1 MAKMRSSVALFLTIV
16 NIIGEI
22 AILSLSIIYLNSSNN
37 YKSYSSSIRQ
47 LSLMSNTHS
56 NLRGTKSK
64 LMKMKSAI
72 HNQIN
77 RKGKIYD
84 PSYFIKDKFIISDK
98 AILENTSKSLRNLS
112 QIDSPQNLI
121 ISIELLSIFI
131 TCILISSFY
140 LTENECCNIESQ
152 EELGLGCCIGCC
164 LCDGCC
170 DCRGSGDCDC
180 NGGGGDSIGGIIIGY
195 LFILVFIALYYI
207 LKSCGKHVS
216 RYFSI
221 TFLFINN
228 LIILYLS
235 SVSIYEFGYSD
246 AGLIFPIC
254 IISGLL
260 VVSNFLGLL
269 LPNLSCCK
277 NLTYGYR
284 SNINENNNK
293 PLINNKILPIVP
305 VVDNV
310 NIGTTTPIDLPVSTQ
325 QNYQPTTP
333 AYIPQVPIPDLPSFP
348 KYEQQIPQN
357 NPQYSS
363 DFGYNSGK
371 GGIYA
376 APPVPQAYPQPQS
389 IYDVNFLLSKK
400 LIREKCINHN
410 KKYYN
415 FLLNL

>member
-1 MAKMRSSVALFLTIV
+1 MAKMRSSVALFLTFA

-22 AILSLSIIYLNSSNN
+22 AIISLSTIYLNSYNSN
-37 YKSYSSSIRQ
+37 KSYSSSIRQ

-77 RKGKIYD
+77 KKDKIYD
-84 PSYFIKDKFIISDK
+84 PSYFIKDKLIISDK
-98 AILENTSKSLRNLS
+98 IILENTSKPLRKLTKYEGAGGI
-112 QIDSPQNLI
+112 QILI
-121 ISIELLSIFI
+121 IFIEVLTIFI
-131 TCILISSFY
+131 TCILISSFC
-140 LTENECCNIESQ
+140 LTKNECCNRESR
-152 EELGLGCCIGCC
+152 EELGLGCCIGCY
-164 LCDGCC
+164 LCDC
-170 DCRGSGDCDC
+170 DCHSSGGSSDCNC
-180 NGGGGDSIGGIIIGY
+180 NGGGGDAGAAILILL
-195 LFILVFIALYYI
+195 LFILVFVALYFI
-207 LKSCGKHVS
+207 LKACGKHVS

-235 SVSIYEFGYSD
+235 SVTIYEFGYSD

-305 VVDNV
+305 VVDNA

-348 KYEQQIPQN
+348 KY
-357 NPQYSS
+357 
-363 DFGYNSGK
+363 
-371 GGIYA
+371 
-376 APPVPQAYPQPQS
+376 
-389 IYDVNFLLSKK
+389 
-400 LIREKCINHN
+400 
-410 KKYYN
+410 
-415 FLLNL
+415 

>member
-1 MAKMRSSVALFLTIV
+1 MAKMRSSVALFLTFA

-22 AILSLSIIYLNSSNN
+22 AIISLSTIYLNSYNSN
-37 YKSYSSSIRQ
+37 KSYSSSIRQ

-77 RKGKIYD
+77 KKDKIYD
-84 PSYFIKDKFIISDK
+84 PSYFIKDKLIISDK
-98 AILENTSKSLRNLS
+98 IILENTSKPLRKLTKYEGS
-112 QIDSPQNLI
+112 GGIQILI
-121 ISIELLSIFI
+121 IFIEVLTIFI
-131 TCILISSFY
+131 TCILISSFC
-140 LTENECCNIESQ
+140 LTKNECCNRESR
-152 EELGLGCCIGCC
+152 EELGLGCCIGCY
-164 LCDGCC
+164 LCDC
-170 DCRGSGDCDC
+170 DCHTSGGSSDCNC
-180 NGGGGDSIGGIIIGY
+180 NGGGGDAGAAILILL
-195 LFILVFIALYYI
+195 LFILVFVALYFI
-207 LKSCGKHVS
+207 LKACGKHVS

-246 AGLIFPIC
+246 SVLIFPIC
-254 IISGLL
+254 FISGLL

-293 PLINNKILPIVP
+293 PLINSKIPPIVP
-305 VVDNV
+305 VVPNV
-310 NIGTTTPIDLPVSTQ
+310 NIGTPSPIDVPVSTQ
-325 QNYQPTTP
+325 LNYQPTTP
-333 AYIPQVPIPDLPSFP
+333 AYIPQVPPSELPTFP
-348 KYEQQIPQN
+348 IYEPQNPQN

-363 DFGYNSGK
+363 DFGYNSGQ
-371 GGIYA
+371 GDIYA
-376 APPVPQAYPQPQS
+376 APPIPQAYPQPQS
-389 IYDVNFLLSKK
+389 INDAQLPSEQEIYSGEVPKPQ
-400 LIREKCINHN
+400 
-410 KKYYN
+410 
-415 FLLNL
+415 

>member
-1 MAKMRSSVALFLTIV
+1 MAKIKSSVALLLTFG

-22 AILSLSIIYLNSSNN
+22 AILSLSITYLNSYNK

-47 LSLMSNTHS
+47 LSLISNTHS

-64 LMKMKSAI
+64 LMKMKSDI

-77 RKGKIYD
+77 KKGKIYD

-98 AILENTSKSLRNLS
+98 VILENTSKSLRKLS
-112 QIDSPQNLI
+112 QNKSIQNSI
-121 ISIELLSIFI
+121 IYIELLSIFI
-131 TCILISSFY
+131 TCILISSFC
-140 LTENECCNIESQ
+140 LTKNECCNRESR
-152 EELGLGCCIGCC
+152 EELGLGCCIGCY
-164 LCDGCC
+164 LC
-170 DCRGSGDCDC
+170 DCDC
-180 NGGGGDSIGGIIIGY
+180 HSSGGIGDCNCNDGGGEAGALLLIVILFVLVFVALY
-195 LFILVFIALYYI
+195 FILKA
-207 LKSCGKHVS
+207 CGKHVS

-221 TFLFINN
+221 TFLLINN

-235 SVSIYEFGYSD
+235 SLSIYEFGYSD

-254 IISGLL
+254 FISGLL

-293 PLINNKILPIVP
+293 PLINSKIPPIAP
-305 VVDNV
+305 VVGNV
-310 NIGTTTPIDLPVSTQ
+310 NIGTPSPIDLPVSTE

-333 AYIPQVPIPDLPSFP
+333 GYIPQVPIPDLPTFP
-348 KYEQQIPQN
+348 KYEQQIHQN

-363 DFGYNSGK
+363 DFGYNSGQ

-376 APPVPQAYPQPQS
+376 APPAPQAYPQPQS
-389 IYDVNFLLSKK
+389 IYEAQLPSEQEIYSGEVPKPQ
-400 LIREKCINHN
+400 
-410 KKYYN
+410 
-415 FLLNL
+415 